1 MGLTLI
7 TGASGFVGT
16 HLFQEMRKRGLPV
29 RGVSRQKRPGLVT
42 IPSYGPEVDWTAYLA
57 GVDVIVHLAAR
68 VHVMRETA
76 KDPLAEFR
84 AANVGATLNL
94 ARQAARAGVRRFIFV
109 STIKVNGESTEAGK
123 PFTADDPP
131 NPQDSYAISKA
142 EAEAAL
148 KALGAESGMEV
159 VIIRP
164 PLVYGPGVGGNFRS
178 LINWASRGV
187 PSIFSG
193 IDNKRSLIFVG
204 NLCDLIIT
212 VLAHPKAADQTFL
225 VCDGPAVST
234 HELLMGITAAYGN
247 KCRSIKI
254 SGPVL
259 QVASVITLQQSKVRR
274 LLENLEIDDH
284 ATRQHLSWNPA
295 YTTEAAISATASAP
309 VN

>member
-1 MGLTLI
+1 MGLTLV

-29 RGVSRQKRPGLVT
+29 RGVSRQKRPGLAT

-84 AANVGATLNL
+84 AANVDATLNL
-94 ARQAARAGVRRFIFV
+94 ARQAARASVRRFIFV
-109 STIKVNGESTEAGK
+109 STIKVNGERTEPGK

-131 NPQDSYAISKA
+131 NPQDPYAISKA

-164 PLVYGPGVGGNFRS
+164 PFVYGPGVGGNFRS

-193 IDNKRSLIFVG
+193 IDNKRSLLFVG

-212 VLAHPKAADQTFL
+212 ALAHPKAADQTFL

-234 HELLMGITAAYGN
+234 QELLSLLTAAVG
-247 KCRSIKI
+247 KRCRSIKI
-254 SGPVL
+254 SSSAL
-259 QVASVITLQQSKVRR
+259 HFASVMTFQQSKVRR

-284 ATRQHLSWNPA
+284 ATRQRLSWDPA
-295 YTTEAAISATASAP
+295 YTTEAAISATTSAT